1 MRHLRLFLAVIA
13 AALTL
18 SLAAAPSF
26 AVDVNAGPIWN
37 NDDAQGKCATACGGR
52 QNWDGNWRTTE
63 FGRMSVCSCRVAANN
78 NFAGQISSASTCSIA
93 AAGACRACSAM
104 CADGR
109 QAQCAGG
116 QTNVNI
122 CVVPASCACR

>member
-1 MRHLRLFLAVIA
+1 MRHLKLFLAVIA

-18 SLAAAPSF
+18 TLAAAPGF
-26 AVDVNAGPIWN
+26 AVDIEAGPIWDN
-37 NDDAQGKCATACGGR
+37 NDAQAKCATACGGR
-52 QNWDGNWRTTE
+52 QNWDGNWHTTQ

-78 NFAGQISSASTCSIA
+78 NFPGQIGTASTCSIA
-93 AAGACRACSAM
+93 ASDSCRACSAM

-109 QAQCAGG
+109 TAQCTGG
-116 QTNVNI
+116 QTRANM